1 MANCWKNSEFNED
14 NLHEICRLCL
24 SRGGIMSS
32 IFSSPGGE
40 KSLSIT
46 DRIMSFTAMK
56 ILKGDGLPNLIC
68 HSCLFNVERVY
79 EFKQQC
85 EHSDN
90 VLRQHLMS
98 GKSWGTFV
106 KKELDSSD
114 EEEEEASESGENT
127 SALSNGVHK
136 EEIEEDSKVKT
147 ILKEDENDCSNDY
160 KTDGNATSAE
170 AATYPNS
177 EDQDD
182 ELTNSS
188 QNSCTRDE
196 NINNKEVEKPGESDL
211 VWSGEFDNN
220 SNLIHCPSCNKPFN
234 NQQQFDRHQF
244 IHTQDAPF
252 PCDYCDASFNDR
264 AALKLHWREH
274 AGPRTLVCM
283 TCGETFADR
292 CSLSQHVTL
301 HDEVKPFHCPT
312 CNKAFT
318 YRSDL
323 RKHAVIHTGAR
334 PYVCKICNKSFT
346 RSTNL
351 NKHARAHAGNRP
363 FACAKCPKMF
373 SSRADLARHAVIHTG
388 EKPYSCLI
396 CGLAFNR
403 KDKLSRHEK
412 LHTEERA
419 HACSECPTSFHRKEE
434 LTKHIQFH
442 HFRPDPAIMASA
454 IMDDTSQDVDDIKVE
469 CEDDEAEN
477 EDETNLKLSEGET
490 EDMVISVDPFQVE
503 DAPGGARSDGQP
515 LFSCGICHKRFSDK
529 TYLRKHRLIHSDEK
543 AHTCGVCQKSFY
555 RRRELVRHEAV
566 HTGFKPFTCTV
577 CDKPFARRDK
587 LARHEKT
594 HYECPTCH
602 QRFAQLH
609 KLVEHELVHNTNI
622 QNVTVTPTSSQR
634 PFRCNLCPAA
644 YNRNDNLN
652 KHMRAHRSEQRK
664 SLIKANSE
672 ALKKNPVDYLT
683 QMNPELKITIR
694 PAKSSKSSRKH

>member
-1 MANCWKNSEFNED
+1 MANCWKNPEFNED

-40 KSLSIT
+40 KSLPLT
-46 DRIMSFTAMK
+46 DRIMSFTA
-56 ILKGDGLPNLIC
+56 IKG
-68 HSCLFNVERVY
+68 S
-79 EFKQQC
+79 
-85 EHSDN
+85 
-90 VLRQHLMS
+90 
-98 GKSWGTFV
+98 FV

-114 EEEEEASESGENT
+114 EEDETNKSAENT
-127 SALSNGVHK
+127 SASINGVHEDRIQEDCK
-136 EEIEEDSKVKT
+136 AETMFEEN
-147 ILKEDENDCSNDY
+147 DENGCDL
-160 KTDGNATSAE
+160 TAGPE
-170 AATYPNS
+170 AAPYLNS
-177 EDQDD
+177 DDQDD
-182 ELTNSS
+182 ESS
-188 QNSCTRDE
+188 ISSPDSTTDHVIDDRE
-196 NINNKEVEKPGESDL
+196 AEKPEESNMGWIGGD
-211 VWSGEFDNN
+211 
-220 SNLIHCPSCNKPFN
+220 SNLINCPSCNKPFN
-234 NQQQFDRHQF
+234 NQQQLDRHQL

-252 PCDYCDASFNDR
+252 PCDYCEATFNDR
-264 AALKLHWREH
+264 AALKMHWRDH
-274 AGPRTLVCM
+274 AGPRTLICM

-292 CSLSQHVTL
+292 CGLTQHVTL
-301 HDEVKPFHCPT
+301 HDQVKPFHCPT

-363 FACAKCPKMF
+363 FACTKCEKMF

-403 KDKLSRHEK
+403 KDKLTRHEK
-412 LHTEERA
+412 LHTEDRA
-419 HACSECPTSFHRKEE
+419 HACGECPTSFHRKEE

-442 HFRPDPAIMASA
+442 HFRPDPATMASA
-454 IMDDTSQDVDDIKVE
+454 IMDDTSQDIDDIKVE
-469 CEDDEAEN
+469 GDEEEEEED
-477 EDETNLKLSEGET
+477 TNVKLSEGET
-490 EDMVISVDPFQVE
+490 EDMVISVDPFHVE
-503 DAPGGARSDGQP
+503 SDAGRPDAGQL

-529 TYLRKHRLIHSDEK
+529 TYLRKHRLIHSEEK
-543 AHTCGVCQKSFY
+543 CHTCSTCHKSFY

-566 HTGFKPFTCTV
+566 HTGFKPFPCAV
-577 CDKPFARRDK
+577 CQKTFARRDK
-587 LARHEKT
+587 LARHQKT
-594 HYECPTCH
+594 HYECATCH

-622 QNVTVTPTSSQR
+622 QNVSVTPISSQR
-634 PFRCNLCPAA
+634 SFRCSLCPAA
-644 YNRNDNLN
+644 YSRNDNLS

-664 SLIKANSE
+664 SMLKANSE

-694 PAKSSKSSRKH
+694 TAKSAKPARPVKH